1 MGNKSK
7 TTNRSFTVFYEDY
20 EELKRVPQQFHF
32 EIDTTSA
39 GLLTSGID
47 LHFTKRS
54 SKLVLVNLGLRMRKD
69 SVDNDHSYPRII
81 LEKYT

>member
-7 TTNRSFTVFYEDY
+7 TTNHSFTVFYEDY

-32 EIDTTSA
+32 EIDTTSD
-39 GLLTSGID
+39 ID
-47 LHFTKRS
+47 LHFAKTS

-69 SVDNDHSYPRII
+69 SVDNDHSYPRIV

>member
-7 TTNRSFTVFYEDY
+7 TTNHSFTVFYEDY
-20 EELKRVPQQFHF
+20 EELKQVPQQFHF
-32 EIDTTSA
+32 EIDTTS
-39 GLLTSGID
+39 GID
-47 LHFTKRS
+47 LHFTKTS

>member
-7 TTNRSFTVFYEDY
+7 TTNHSFTVFYEDY

-39 GLLTSGID
+39 ID
-47 LHFTKRS
+47 LHVTKTS

-69 SVDNDHSYPRII
+69 SVDNDHSYPRLI